1 MLNFK
6 RWQATTALIMT
17 LGMNATAIAPIFV
30 APMIASSAAPALAQ
44 ASRFSDV
51 PSSHWAKDYIN
62 ALVAQNVLAG
72 FPDGTFRP
80 DAPVTRAQFSSMV
93 QAVYS
98 KTKIRTAINF
108 VDVPSGHWA
117 ARSIRTSYEM
127 GFLSGYPGNIFR
139 PEQNIP
145 REQVLVSLANG
156 LNYSPNAPADQV
168 LNYYLDGGSVSNFAR
183 SAVAAATEEQMVVNY
198 PSINRLNPTRNATR
212 AEVAAFL
219 YQAMVSEGRVAA
231 INSPYLANATPIAT
245 EYRIPEGTMIPVSY
259 LKDKILMMPDE
270 TLPVTF
276 TVRTNITTQDGKV
289 LIPAGSQVK
298 GELRPAGDDA
308 TQFVAQELIYPN
320 GSKRPFSATSSP
332 ITETE
337 TVRRGTNTGD
347 LLKNAALGTAAA
359 AAIAAVT
366 GDRAIATEELLIGA
380 GAGAVLTLIQNFLGR
395 NNVDLLVVEP
405 ETNLNLT
412 LDEDFVAPVQ

>member
-1 MLNFK
+1 MINFK

-44 ASRFSDV
+44 ATRFPDV
-51 PSSHWAKDYIN
+51 PSNHWAKDYIN

-98 KTKIRTAINF
+98 TTKIRNAINF
-108 VDVPSGHWA
+108 VDVPSRHWA
-117 ARSIRTSYEM
+117 AGSIRTSYEM

-156 LNYSPNAPADQV
+156 LNYSPNAPMNQV
-168 LNYYLDGGSVSNFAR
+168 LNYYVDNGSVSNFAR
-183 SAVAAATEEQMVVNY
+183 SAVAAATEQRMVVNY
-198 PSINRLNPTRNATR
+198 PTLTRLNPTRNATR

-231 INSPYLANATPIAT
+231 INSPYIANANVAT
-245 EYRIPEGTMIPVSY
+245 EYRIPAGTTIPVSY
-259 LKDKILMMPDE
+259 MKDKILLMPDE

-276 TVRTNITTQDGKV
+276 AVRTNITTQEGQV

-298 GELRPAGDDA
+298 GELRPVGDDA
-308 TQFVAQELIYPN
+308 TQFVAQELTYPD
-320 GSKRPFSATSSP
+320 GSTRSFNATSSP

-347 LLKNAALGTAAA
+347 LLRNAALGTAAA

-395 NNVDLLVVEP
+395 NSVDLLVVEP

-412 LDEDFVAPVQ
+412 LDNDFVASVQ